1 MCIQQYNT
9 YIKYLE
15 VIKKFKNLKI
25 ALIDYDCLCPKTLI
39 LALEKKNIRTIP
51 DYPVKGVQFKDITTI
66 IKNADYFSELI
77 NQMTDPWKNEKIDA
91 ILSIESRGFILA
103 GAMAYNLKTAFI
115 PLRKPNKL
123 PAETYNV
130 SYTLEY
136 GTTDMH
142 IHKDALDDHKN
153 LLIVDDLLAT
163 GGTILAAIEL
173 INKFDNKNIIGAG
186 FMINLPELKGYRKLE
201 NLGIRSHYLMDF

>member
-1 MCIQQYNT
+1 MDSK
-9 YIKYLE
+9 IKQ
-15 VIKKFKNLKI
+15 II
-25 ALIDYDCLCPKTLI
+25 
-39 LALEKKNIRTIP
+39 KKNIRTIP

-77 NQMTDPWKNEKIDA
+77 NQMTAPWKNEKIDA

-123 PAETYNV
+123 PADTYNV

-142 IHKDALDDHKN
+142 IHKDALDGHKN